1 MGYAFQQQQMP
12 MFGQMPMYGQ
22 MPRFGQMPNYRV
34 AAPPVQAQGAPVAPA
49 AAATTTD
56 PATPTTPAA
65 PALQGGMAGFNDAAD
80 LTQRQMK
87 GREAFNFNPLT
98 FQNPTNVTLRQGFT
112 QDLDALKNQYLP
124 ALEANKRGRVNR
136 QSQAA
141 YNQALAGLD
150 NNAAYQNAVKSLF
163 EKEGLGKLL
172 SS

>member
-1 MGYAFQQQQMP
+1 MGYGYQQQT
-12 MFGQMPMYGQ
+12 PMYGQ
-22 MPRFGQMPNYRV
+22 MGASGFGRPQQGMGMPNYRV
-34 AAPPVQAQGAPVAPA
+34 AQPPAQMPPTAPA
-49 AAATTTD
+49 TTPEPTA
-56 PATPTTPAA
+56 PTPPTPPAA

-80 LTQRQMK
+80 LTKRQMK

-98 FQNPTNVTLRQGFT
+98 FQAPTNVTLRQGFT

-163 EKEGLGKLL
+163 EKEGLSKLL